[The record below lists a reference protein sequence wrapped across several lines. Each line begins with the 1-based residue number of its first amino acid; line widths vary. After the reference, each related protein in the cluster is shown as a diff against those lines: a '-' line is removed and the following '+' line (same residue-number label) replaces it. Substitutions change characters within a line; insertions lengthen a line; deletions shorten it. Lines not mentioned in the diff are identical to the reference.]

1 MSDLKIT
8 SYKKIPIALSINQ
21 CTPIPPIII
30 AVKYFIFW
38 NTLLFLKK
46 KIIKKGIGIIA
57 SWAIS
62 IPTLKNNS
70 DRANSLLFM
79 PISERAPEKPNP
91 CKRPKPKA

>member
-1 MSDLKIT
+1 MDNLKIIN
-8 SYKKIPIALSINQ
+8 YKKMPITLSINQ
-21 CTPIPPIII
+21 YTPIPPMII
-30 AVKYFIFW
+30 AIKYLIFW
-38 NTLLFLKK
+38 KILLLLKK

-62 IPTLKNNS
+62 IPTLKNKS
-70 DRANSLLFM
+70 ERANSLLLI